1 MSEND
6 LRTATSLARALSEA
20 WRTGETLQSISDDWT
35 PADAQ
40 AAFDVQHEMLALQG
54 WRIGG
59 WKVGAKSADGPIQ
72 GAPLP
77 DSACKPGGARFERAA
92 YAPLGL
98 ELEIAFRFGR
108 TFEPRA
114 EPYSDEEV
122 LASIESMAATIEI
135 VASRYAQWPR
145 IDKLAQ
151 LADLQNHG
159 ALIVGEFAPYR
170 EDFPFVVPHASFRFG
185 GEEVM
190 KHGQATN
197 PAGDPRRLLP
207 WVVDHCARTRRIE
220 ITPQT
225 IVTTGS
231 YTGMFFPGR
240 PGAAR
245 GEIDGLP
252 PVELVIE

>member
-1 MSEND
+1 MSASDN
-6 LRTATSLARALSEA
+6 RSATALAHALSEA
-20 WRTGETLQSISDDWT
+20 WRTGETLQSIPENAI
-35 PADAQ
+35 PATAH
-40 AAFDVQHEMLALQG
+40 AAFDVQHEILALRG
-54 WRIGG
+54 WHIGG

-77 DSACKPGGARFERAA
+77 DVACRRSGARFARAA

-108 TFEPRA
+108 TFAPRD

-135 VASRYAQWPR
+135 VASRYAEWPR

-159 ALIVGEFAPYR
+159 ALIVGEFVPYR
-170 EDFPFVVPHASFRFG
+170 ADFAFVAPHASFRFG
-185 GEEVM
+185 DEEVM

-207 WVVDHCARTRRIE
+207 WVVDHCTRARRIE

-231 YTGMFFPGR
+231 YTGMFFPAR

>member
-20 WRTGETLQSISDDWT
+20 WRTGETLQSIPDDWT

-40 AAFDVQHEMLALQG
+40 AAFDVQHETMALQG

-77 DSACKPGGARFERAA
+77 DIACRRSGAQFARAA

-108 TFEPRA
+108 TFAPRA

-135 VASRYAQWPR
+135 VASRYAAWPR

-159 ALIVGEFAPYR
+159 ALIVGEFVPYR
-170 EDFPFVVPHASFRFG
+170 ADFPFVVPHAGFRFG

-197 PAGDPRRLLP
+197 PAGDPRRVLP
-207 WVVDHCARTRRIE
+207 WVVDHCTRTRRIE